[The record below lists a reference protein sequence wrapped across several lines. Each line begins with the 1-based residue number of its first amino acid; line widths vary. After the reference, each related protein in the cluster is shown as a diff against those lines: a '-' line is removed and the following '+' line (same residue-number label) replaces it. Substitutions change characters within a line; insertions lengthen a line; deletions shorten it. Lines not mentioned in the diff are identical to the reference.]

1 MGIVAKLLSETQAI
15 GYKSFFTQVPWFP
28 LFSPTMDPTKALS
41 DTDKQKK
48 HLSNSKWVLK
58 IANAVTILR
67 PVMIIAIIIIIL
79 SGQGAGPVG

>member
-28 LFSPTMDPTKALS
+28 LFSPTMDTTKALS

-48 HLSNSKWVLK
+48 HLSKWVLK